1 MTYDARESSVEAG
14 NPVELYLFAYGTTTH
29 RYTSSEQSVSALS
42 ATWNPENIKRT
53 RIKKM
58 SHSGNDKVQVQ
69 MPSSSTFAK
78 VFKLVAPGYRISC
91 TIYRLHRDD
100 GNVVTYYKGFA
111 FSAGFN
117 DHGRTSLFAILP
129 ITSVKNRQIPR
140 DTFSGLCNN
149 DLFDSQ
155 CTVNEATYT
164 HNLNVTAVSGDK
176 LTVTGAGALG
186 ADYFEN
192 GFVVWDGE
200 YRTIIRQNGTG
211 NNDITILVP
220 FTTTPLGQTIGFRA
234 GCKKRIGTDCHTKFN
249 NKINHGGFPFVPE
262 NNIFETG
269 LD

>member
-14 NPVELYLFAYGTTTH
+14 NPVELYLFAYGATTH
-29 RYTSSEQSVSALS
+29 RYTSSETSISS
-42 ATWNPENIKRT
+42 GGYTWNPENIKRT

-58 SHSGNDKVQVQ
+58 SHSGSDKVQVQ
-69 MPSSSTFAK
+69 MPSSSAFAK
-78 VFKLVAPGYRISC
+78 VFKLVAPGHRVSC

-100 GNVVTYYKGFA
+100 GSVVTYYKGFT

-117 DHGRTSLFAILP
+117 DHGRTSIFAILP

-155 CTVNEATYT
+155 CAVNEATYT
-164 HNLNVTAVSGDK
+164 HNLNVTAVSGDV
-176 LTVTGAGALG
+176 LTASGAGALG

-192 GFVVWDGE
+192 GFVVWNGE
-200 YRTIIRQNGTG
+200 YRTIIRQST
-211 NNDITILVP
+211 NDITILVP
-220 FTTTPLGQTIGFRA
+220 FSTTPLGQTLGFRA
-234 GCKKRIGTDCHTKFN
+234 GCKKRIAEDCHTKFS
-249 NKINHGGFPFVPE
+249 NKDNHGGFAFVPE
-262 NNIFETG
+262 KNIFETG